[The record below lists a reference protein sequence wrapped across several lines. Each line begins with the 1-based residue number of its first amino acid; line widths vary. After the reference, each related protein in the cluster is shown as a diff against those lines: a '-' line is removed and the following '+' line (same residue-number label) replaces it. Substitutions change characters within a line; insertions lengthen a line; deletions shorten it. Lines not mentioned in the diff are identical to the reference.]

1 MKQIWGKCPSCQT
14 HFVVSTRQQGSRIAC
29 QQCFTNISI
38 PNDQP
43 VYNTFNPTLAEQ
55 SKTLKN
61 EFLNECPFCHN
72 ICKLPQSIAQEGVL
86 CSHCNNIFIAT
97 NDKEEPCVTDYR
109 ARAEAYSKYQGHSP
123 KNAGFFKK
131 NKENNQLQGNVIA
144 NTWTLFTIVKQSM
157 KGNWL
162 IYFVHMF
169 FLFAIMVGSSYIIQ
183 KISMVSPITLIIG
196 SILLLLLQLFIMNG
210 VYSYCYTI
218 YYSNC
223 CVFSQLFVPF
233 TQFRRFLTWNILY
246 IVLLCMWTFFLFIP
260 SGLIFW
266 LKSANPSI
274 FLTISFIICTLL
286 ATVIDNMVYIK
297 YTISIFSLM
306 EDNNISPWQA
316 MKKTSK
322 ILSGNYKYTI
332 SIPIFYF
339 VIVLSFYLF
348 SMFIGMIF
356 SFLTIFLFI
365 IFLLV
370 LLMLFI
376 IYPIVLV
383 AFFDVLKEN

>member
-1 MKQIWGKCPSCQT
+1 
-14 HFVVSTRQQGSRIAC
+14 
-29 QQCFTNISI
+29 
-38 PNDQP
+38 
-43 VYNTFNPTLAEQ
+43 
-55 SKTLKN
+55 
-61 EFLNECPFCHN
+61 
-72 ICKLPQSIAQEGVL
+72 
-86 CSHCNNIFIAT
+86 
-97 NDKEEPCVTDYR
+97 
-109 ARAEAYSKYQGHSP
+109 
-123 KNAGFFKK
+123 
-131 NKENNQLQGNVIA
+131 
-144 NTWTLFTIVKQSM
+144 
-157 KGNWL
+157 
-162 IYFVHMF
+162 
-169 FLFAIMVGSSYIIQ
+169 
-183 KISMVSPITLIIG
+183 
-196 SILLLLLQLFIMNG
+196 
-210 VYSYCYTI
+210 
-218 YYSNC
+218 
-223 CVFSQLFVPF
+223 
-233 TQFRRFLTWNILY
+233 
-246 IVLLCMWTFFLFIP
+246 MWTFFLFIP